1 MPAFA
6 AAIVNVFSFFRNFI
20 SLLICWF
27 VTMLPMVQ
35 ISAEKT
41 GNSNCRRGKFYS
53 SLIILHCFDVN
64 TLTVTVKESYEEFS
78 KRCESSL

>member
-1 MPAFA
+1 MRVRYFRAVFRAMPAFA

-35 ISAEKT
+35 ISSEKT

-53 SLIILHCFDVN
+53 SLITRFSFSGFAWMLSGWHC
-64 TLTVTVKESYEEFS
+64 
-78 KRCESSL
+78 